1 MRLAGI
7 RALVT
12 GGASGL
18 GSAIVARF
26 LEEGARV
33 GVLDRSEAH
42 LKDLVGRFNA
52 VVTTHGDVRSLADN
66 ERAVKAVVERFG
78 GLDVLVGNAGIW
90 DFGRALVDLP
100 PDAIDAAFDEVMGV
114 NVKGYLLAAKAALP
128 ALVAAQGSIVF
139 TISNA
144 GFYPDGGGPLYTA
157 SKHAAVG
164 LVRQLAFELAP
175 RVRVNGVAPGAI
187 PTDLRGPASL
197 GMAER
202 SIASLPL
209 ADALKGALP
218 LDAVPAPDDYTGAY
232 VFLAAKRDAGIA
244 TGTVVNIDG
253 GFGARGVG
261 RTRGGSRLD
270 ERFQLHG
277 SGEDKR

>member
-1 MRLAGI
+1 LI
-7 RALVT
+7 T

-18 GSAIVARF
+18 GAAIVARF

-42 LKDLVGRFNA
+42 LRDLAGRFNA
-52 VVTTHGDVRSLADN
+52 VVTSHGDVRSLADN

-78 GLDVLVGNAGIW
+78 GLDVFVGNAGIW
-90 DFGRALVDLP
+90 DFGRSLVDLP
-100 PDAIDAAFDEVMGV
+100 PDKIDAAFDEVIGV
-114 NVKGYLLAAKAALP
+114 NVKGYLLGAKAALP
-128 ALVAAQGSIVF
+128 ALASSGGTMIF
-139 TISNA
+139 TVSNA

-175 RVRVNGVAPGAI
+175 HIRVNGVAPGAI

-197 GMAER
+197 GMEER
-202 SIASLPL
+202 SIASVPL
-209 ADALKGALP
+209 AEALKGVLP
-218 LDAVPAPDDYTGAY
+218 LDEVPAPDDYTGAY
-232 VFLAAKRDAGIA
+232 VYLASRRDSGVA
-244 TGTVVNIDG
+244 TGTIVNIDG

-261 RTRGGSRLD
+261 RTRGGDRLL
-270 ERFQLHG
+270 ERLSKIHPT
-277 SGEDKR
+277 GEMKS